1 MSKNG
6 ITEKTRLIKA
16 GIDKEIDLTCDKCG
30 KTKSYRVVNSISRTR
45 GEAWEARHGDS
56 CRR

>member
-6 ITEKTRLIKA
+6 ITEKSRLINT
-16 GIDKEIDLTCDKCG
+16 GMDKEVNLTCDKCG
-30 KTKSYRVVNSISRTR
+30 KTTSFRVVSSFSRKR
-45 GEAWEARHGDS
+45 GEAWEARHGDN